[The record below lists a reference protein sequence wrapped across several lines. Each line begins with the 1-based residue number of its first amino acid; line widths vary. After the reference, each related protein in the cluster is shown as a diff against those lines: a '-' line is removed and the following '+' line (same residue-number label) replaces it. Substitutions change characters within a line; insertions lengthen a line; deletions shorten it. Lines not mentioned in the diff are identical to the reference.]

1 MSSEHKFDMIVACD
15 LNWGIGYKNNLLVK
29 LPEDMELFKLRT
41 IGNCII
47 MGNNTK
53 NSLPRA
59 LPRRWNIV
67 MSKSHD
73 PGTAEGFTYVQS
85 FEKLYSLLDNLDT
98 INNSYPND
106 RPDNIVICGASIYKQ
121 FLEKNLIQHIFLT
134 TFNHK
139 FDNVDTFIPNLY
151 SYGFKVNESSHLHM
165 NTGYDTWTNSTKTFI
180 DTDGQEK
187 PYQFKIQTLVKE

>member
-15 LNWGIGYKNNLLVK
+15 LNWGIGYKNNLLVR
-29 LPEDMELFKLRT
+29 LPEDMTFFKSLT

-67 MSKSHD
+67 ISRSHESG
-73 PGTAEGFTYVQS
+73 PAEGFTYVQT
-85 FEKLYSLLDNLDT
+85 FEKLYELLDI
-98 INNSYPND
+98 INSAYLKDKPNS
-106 RPDNIVICGASIYKQ
+106 IVIGGASIYKQ
-121 FLEKNLIQHIFLT
+121 FLEKDLIQRIFLT

-151 SYGFKVNESSHLHM
+151 SYGFGIDESNPLNI
-165 NTGYDTWTNSTKTFI
+165 NTGYDEWTNSIKSFI
-180 DTDGQEK
+180 DVDGQEK